1 MDDSPNQD
9 ASNQEN
15 LEVTQPL
22 EGAAS
27 KYLREFRLLNSLL
40 LSLFL
45 MIFLFGFLWNIVV
58 WVAPAGETASDFA
71 DAGTPSSAPKKQEQK
86 VRLMQRQKSAKPARS
101 FKQGANGCL
110 SRFPP
115 NTGIRFR
122 PKGLGSQKVIF
133 GRTAFF
139 HFARFRHQQSFYG

>member
-15 LEVTQPL
+15 LEVTKPL

-45 MIFLFGFLWNIVV
+45 VIFLFGFLWNIVV
-58 WVAPAGETASDFA
+58 WVAPAGEAPSDFA
-71 DAGTPSSAPKKQEQK
+71 DAGTPLRTQKAGEKSSFDAKAK
-86 VRLMQRQKSAKPARS
+86 VQPARS
-101 FKQGANGCL
+101 L
-110 SRFPP
+110 
-115 NTGIRFR
+115 
-122 PKGLGSQKVIF
+122 L
-133 GRTAFF
+133 
-139 HFARFRHQQSFYG
+139 FRHRRSRTFLPR